1 MVVVL
6 RKLGWLP
13 AIQGVWLPARVRA
26 CVGIVATREGAGVCE
41 CVGVVATREGGVK
54 KKRGRSEW
62 NAPSNTY

>member
-1 MVVVL
+1 MVAVL

-13 AIQGVWLPARVRA
+13 AIQGVWQPAKQWGLSV
-26 CVGIVATREGAGVCE
+26 VVTREGAGVCE